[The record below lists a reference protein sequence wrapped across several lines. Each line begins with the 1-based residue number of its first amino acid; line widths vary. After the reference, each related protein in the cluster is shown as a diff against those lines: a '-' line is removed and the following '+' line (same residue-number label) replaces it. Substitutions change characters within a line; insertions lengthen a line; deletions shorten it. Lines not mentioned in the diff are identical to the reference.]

1 MESQH
6 RKVRLGIVGCG
17 VIAGLHLKMAA
28 NHPWIEVVAVADIR
42 EEAARGLAEKFNIG
56 TYYTDAE
63 ALIADPAVEG
73 VLFALPPNI
82 RAALALKA
90 LQAGKHVLLEKP
102 TAMNESEIRE
112 LLAAQ
117 GDLVAACCSARLRFF
132 EHARIAEE
140 TIAAGT
146 LGELRVVRGHALFA
160 ANKAPEKMPP
170 VWRLNR
176 AINAGGILT
185 NWGCYDIDYL
195 LGVTGWSLVPETV
208 LAQTWQIP
216 PVIASHVPSPAQG
229 TDAETHAMAFIRC
242 VNGAVIQLDRGEY
255 MPARTAFDWQI
266 IGTLGSLALEAE
278 PDGSKRLTLDRLDPQ
293 LGVLSETLWHG
304 VEDHNISH
312 AGPIVDFA
320 TAIATGGQPKTS
332 LRQSLQAQRITDAIY
347 ASADSG
353 LPMTL

>member
-1 MESQH
+1 MESQY

-17 VIAGLHLKMAA
+17 VIAGIHLQVAA
-28 NHPWIEVVAVADIR
+28 KHPWIEVVALADVR
-42 EEAARGLAEKFNIG
+42 EEAARSLADKFNIG

-90 LQAGKHVLLEKP
+90 LKAGKHVLLEKP
-102 TAMNESEIRE
+102 TAMNANEIRE

-117 GDLVAACCSARLRFF
+117 GELIAGCCSARLRFF

-146 LGELRVVRGHALFA
+146 IGELRVVRGHALFA
-160 ANKAPEKMPP
+160 ANKAPEKLPP

-195 LGVTGWSLVPETV
+195 LGVTGWSLAPETV
-208 LAQTWQIP
+208 LAQTWPIP
-216 PVIASHVPSPAQG
+216 PVIAHHVPSPAQG

-242 VNGAVIQLDRGEY
+242 ANGAAIQLDRGEY
-255 MPARTAFDWQI
+255 MPSRSAFDWQI
-266 IGTLGSLALEAE
+266 IGTLGSLALAAE

-293 LGVLSETLWHG
+293 HGVRSETLWHD
-304 VEDHNISH
+304 VEDYNVSH

-320 TAIATGGQPKTS
+320 ASIATGGQPKTS
-332 LRQSLQAQRITDAIY
+332 LRQSLLAQRITDAIY

-353 LPMTL
+353 RPVSC